1 MGDEPPTSPLPSPRG
16 GVSRPSRVRPTPR
29 VPCSRA
35 CAGRSSPA
43 NAPAAGSSKL
53 TLSRSRSPRLA
64 RKSSSG
70 SSVTSPPAAER
81 AVAPTARNAPCR
93 SPRGASEP
101 SPAQRFPPTVPCERI
116 SRSATLLAHGPIGGA
131 IPVRSCTGVVA
142 PIVTRDPS
150 FVIPEIPARPS
161 ISAFDGLNRRY
172 VMSGTT
178 IVPPPT
184 TTTSAP
190 SPNAA
195 IASSSEDGMRISVA
209 ASTAMLATAIYPTL
223 LGREISLASLIRTRT
238 GVERCCYTRTGGSH
252 SSWPCPGSCVSLVN
266 RCSTGTSGPGT
277 LPSTSR
283 ATTRPC
289 SMRAG

>member
-1 MGDEPPTSPLPSPRG
+1 M
-16 GVSRPSRVRPTPR
+16 
-29 VPCSRA
+29 
-35 CAGRSSPA
+35 
-43 NAPAAGSSKL
+43 
-53 TLSRSRSPRLA
+53 
-64 RKSSSG
+64 
-70 SSVTSPPAAER
+70 
-81 AVAPTARNAPCR
+81 
-93 SPRGASEP
+93 
-101 SPAQRFPPTVPCERI
+101 
-116 SRSATLLAHGPIGGA
+116 
-131 IPVRSCTGVVA
+131 RSCTGVVA

-223 LGREISLASLIRTRT
+223 LGREISLASLIR
-238 GVERCCYTRTGGSH
+238 
-252 SSWPCPGSCVSLVN
+252 
-266 RCSTGTSGPGT
+266 SGPVWNGAAIALCVRT
-277 LPSTSR
+277 STTAWIPVYAS
-283 ATTRPC
+283 
-289 SMRAG
+289 S